1 MTKNLK
7 KAENQRGCVLV
18 TGGAVRIG
26 QQISQ
31 GLAANGWRVG
41 VHYNSSDDAAHELV
55 KNINNNGGHAVALK
69 ADLENETALEIIMH
83 QLRDEFGPVTA
94 LINNASVFECDDP
107 LTVTKASWDM
117 HMQVNLRA
125 PFVLSQHLA
134 RMRPKDKKANIINIV
149 DQRVWNLPSSFTS
162 YTLSKYA
169 FWGLTQTLARA
180 FAPDIR
186 VNAIGPGPTLP
197 SVHQT
202 EAEFEQQW
210 SSQPLQ
216 CPVTPQD
223 ICAGVRFILDS
234 PAMTGQMIALDAGQH
249 MGPPS
254 KDIEQ

>member
-1 MTKNLK
+1 MMTKLNNVEK
-7 KAENQRGCVLV
+7 QIGCVLV

-26 QQISQ
+26 QYISQ
-31 GLAANGWRVG
+31 GLAANGWCVG
-41 VHYNSSDDAAHELV
+41 VHYNSSDDAAHKLV
-55 KNINNNGGHAVALK
+55 KNINNNGGQAVALK
-69 ADLENETALEIIMH
+69 ADLENETALENIMY

-107 LTVTKASWDM
+107 LTATKASWDM

-134 RMRPKDKKANIINIV
+134 RLRPKKIKANIINII

-180 FAPDIR
+180 FAPNIR

-197 SVHQT
+197 SIHQT
-202 EAEFEQQW
+202 ATEFELQW

-223 ICAGVRFILDS
+223 IYNGVRFILDS

-249 MGPPS
+249 MGSPS
-254 KDIEQ
+254 KDTEQ